1 MVKSNFFPNQI
12 QPTVKPAHPE
22 KSGQKTPQ
30 QLKGP
35 GFSEL
40 LQEKLTESTSLK
52 ISKHAEKRL
61 FDRGIELSPETW
73 QAIESRMNEAKQKG
87 VRDSLVL
94 TKEAALVVNASNET
108 VITAMNREEAAS
120 QLFTNINGAIVLGD
134 DE

>member
-12 QPTVKPAHPE
+12 QPAVKPAQPQ
-22 KSGQKTPQ
+22 KSTSQAEQ
-30 QLKGP
+30 NLKGP

-40 LQEKLTESTSLK
+40 LQDKLTDSTSLK

-61 FDRGIELSPETW
+61 FDRGIELTPETW
-73 QAIESRMNEAKQKG
+73 QAIESRIGEAKQKG

-120 QLFTNINGAIVLGD
+120 QIFTNINGAIVLGD